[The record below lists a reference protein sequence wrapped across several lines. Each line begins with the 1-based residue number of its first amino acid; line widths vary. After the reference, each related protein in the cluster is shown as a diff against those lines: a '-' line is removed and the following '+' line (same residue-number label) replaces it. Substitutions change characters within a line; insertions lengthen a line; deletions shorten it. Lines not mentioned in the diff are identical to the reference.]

1 MREYIDNHTLV
12 KHEKESSKLR
22 LSGGAWTI
30 NLDRV
35 NLEDFADIRY
45 HTEKNVY
52 YIPKSIATYYGY
64 VREFRGERKL
74 VVPLKYWDKNAL
86 PF

>member
-35 NLEDFADIRY
+35 NQE
-45 HTEKNVY
+45 EK
-52 YIPKSIATYYGY
+52 K
-64 VREFRGERKL
+64 RC
-74 VVPLKYWDKNAL
+74 
-86 PF
+86 